1 MVAASRYILYS
12 LSQQFDQAVK
22 HSQLE
27 LQLLEAKLA
36 QQSVAMAEA
45 RENSLA
51 ERQFVRSMLT
61 MSMTMVCVFS
71 YCQRHWNSRN
81 IVRS

>member
-61 MSMTMVCVFS
+61 TILTDSSCS
-71 YCQRHWNSRN
+71 LLLLLAH
-81 IVRS
+81 

>member
-71 YCQRHWNSRN
+71 YFTGTAETL
-81 IVRS
+81 